1 MYIRVE
7 CIPPHLDYLRSTN
20 IFNILYL
27 IIMTV
32 IVWYNNYY
40 NIRKYN
46 SVILTKTQKL

>member
-1 MYIRVE
+1 MYIGVE
-7 CIPPHLDYLRSTN
+7 YLLRHLDYLRSTN
-20 IFNILYL
+20 IFNDLYL